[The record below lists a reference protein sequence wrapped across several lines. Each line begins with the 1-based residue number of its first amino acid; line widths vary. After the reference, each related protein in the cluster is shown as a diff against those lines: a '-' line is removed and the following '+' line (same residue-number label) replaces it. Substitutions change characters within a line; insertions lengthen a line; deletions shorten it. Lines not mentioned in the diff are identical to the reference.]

1 MANELVVFLHGLG
14 QTPQTWQDQVRDLPS
29 DLPAAAPWLRGL
41 RPGSKNTFSLRDSA
55 GEVSSALTMHGATRA
70 YLVGMSLGAMVAL
83 QAAADDDRVA
93 GLVLSAPQ
101 VNPPRLLMKA
111 QGAALKLAS
120 RRRLAER
127 GLNKDAM
134 QDVFRAM
141 GETDFSDRLAKIT
154 QPALILC
161 GSGDRSNLP
170 AARHLG
176 ASLPNARLEVIAG
189 GAQLNVDNA
198 EEFNRLTYEFLST
211 LRGPAEQSDPE
222 GHSDRGEWTSHSD
235 PEDQADRSR

>member
-1 MANELVVFLHGLG
+1 MTNELAVFLHGLG

-55 GEVSSALTMHGATRA
+55 GEVSSALTMHGASRA
-70 YLVGMSLGAMVAL
+70 YLIGISLGAMVAL
-83 QAAADDDRVA
+83 QTAVDDERIA

-101 VNPPRLLMKA
+101 VNPPRWLMKA

-141 GETDFSDRLAKIT
+141 GETDFSGRLAEIT
-154 QPALILC
+154 QPTLILC
-161 GSGDRSNLP
+161 GSGDRGNLP
-170 AARHLG
+170 AARYL
-176 ASLPNARLEVIAG
+176 AANLPQARLEVIAG
-189 GAQLNVDNA
+189 GAQLNIDNP
-198 EEFNRLTYEFLST
+198 EEFNRVTYDFLST
-211 LRGPAEQSDPE
+211 LRGTTERSDAEGAE
-222 GHSDRGEWTSHSD
+222 
-235 PEDQADRSR
+235 